1 MGFNNDNNNNNKNKR
16 TKAFTESVLIA
27 TIMTIYIL
35 LGLSFIPIIA
45 ILYPIPFVVL
55 GIKNGIKH
63 NILSILAS
71 SIVVGILTD
80 PYTGAFILLIFGPLS
95 IVLTYLIKKKRS
107 SQHILV
113 ITTIVSLISY
123 LIAIQLLGKVLGID
137 FVNQMDETFRQVMK
151 MQIDTMKGMGLS
163 KYELYK
169 TEGLLKDAFDYMIL
183 ILPSMFILFS
193 MFTAYLNFLIS
204 SSVLKRL
211 GYKEVNIPKIS
222 YFRLPGSAILGTI
235 AMFLGSWLLKK
246 FGIFYHETIFINVTM
261 FVAFI
266 FFLQGL
272 AVILYLLNRT
282 KLSRVLKTIIMVVI
296 VILIPLGGFISLLG
310 LLDVIF
316 NFRRI

>member
-1 MGFNNDNNNNNKNKR
+1 
-16 TKAFTESVLIA
+16 
-27 TIMTIYIL
+27 MTIYIL

-246 FGIFYHETIFINVTM
+246 FGIFYHETIF
-261 FVAFI
+261 
-266 FFLQGL
+266 
-272 AVILYLLNRT
+272 
-282 KLSRVLKTIIMVVI
+282 
-296 VILIPLGGFISLLG
+296 
-310 LLDVIF
+310 
-316 NFRRI
+316 